1 MHHDYE
7 VSSKE
12 TEVATKAE
20 EDDVEKNMRS
30 EGVDD
35 ENNDKIE
42 NDHGQKEEEDGYGG
56 HLRDRLAQFDV
67 RTARMEEGWYMEFAD
82 VRQGGSFLSR
92 RCSTNTV
99 EDRQWNLERKRRLST
114 KVGGPR
120 REATWETLNSLSV
133 QFLHWVGFDPSS
145 SLPPPNEEITEALA
159 FLGHDFLGKIVEKV
173 RYING
178 GSRRSDFLIPCS
190 FF

>member
-7 VSSKE
+7 LSSKKA
-12 TEVATKAE
+12 EVATKVE
-20 EDDVEKNMRS
+20 EDDVEKNMNS
-30 EGVDD
+30 QGVDC
-35 ENNDKIE
+35 ENNNDKME
-42 NDHGQKEEEDGYGG
+42 NDLAQKEEEMEDGYGG

-67 RTARMEEGWYMEFAD
+67 RTARMEKGWYMEFAD
-82 VRQGGSFLSR
+82 VRQGGSFLSKR
-92 RCSTNTV
+92 SSTNTV
-99 EDRQWNLERKRRLST
+99 EDRQWNLEKKRRLST

-173 RYING
+173 IIYI
-178 GSRRSDFLIPCS
+178 
-190 FF
+190 